1 MRKQLASAVLASLM
15 ALFLTA
21 CASGPATQADAGPAI
36 SAEAKA
42 ALAQAEKDVKEAK
55 AKFALWTTAEKAL
68 KDAQAAAKNGDSA
81 AVLKQSALASD
92 HVKMGLAQ
100 AAYPLTSTK

>member
-1 MRKQLASAVLASLM
+1 MRKQLTSAALTSLM
-15 ALFLTA
+15 ALFLSA
-21 CASGPATQADAGPAI
+21 CASGPATQADAGPTI

-55 AKFALWTTAEKAL
+55 AKFALWTTAESAL
-68 KDAQAAAKNGDSA
+68 KAAQAAAKSGDSD
-81 AVLKQSALASD
+81 AVMKQSKTASD

-100 AAYPLTSTK
+100 TGYPLVSTK